1 VLDRHPGA
9 GQPSFDSKQ
18 ASVMNFLTSQRRR
31 MAFDDWLAD
40 LEERATVIIDT
51 ALLRQEARERMRDDT
66 DTYEEAA
73 GETTGVAAP

>member
-1 VLDRHPGA
+1 
-9 GQPSFDSKQ
+9 
-18 ASVMNFLTSQRRR
+18 